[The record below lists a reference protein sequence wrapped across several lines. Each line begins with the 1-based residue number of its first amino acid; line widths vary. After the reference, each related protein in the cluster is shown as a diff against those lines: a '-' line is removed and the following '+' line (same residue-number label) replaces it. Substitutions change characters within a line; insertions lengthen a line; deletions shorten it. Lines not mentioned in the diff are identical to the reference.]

1 MSTTAVPDVPEDLI
15 VDFDIYDP
23 TLSMPQDTVQERIAE
38 LAQKGPLVWSTAHG
52 GHWVVTHYEQVHSVL
67 HDPETYSSYPNALI
81 TAALTGRFL
90 PLEADPP
97 EHTAYRKVLQP
108 LFSPM
113 RMKALEGEI
122 RREVNE
128 LVDEF
133 IEAGQCEFVSA
144 FAHVLPARVF
154 LALVGLPIE
163 DAPQLNDWVAA
174 ALMGKPGAS
183 EEESNAVRGQAAM
196 EVGGYFGK
204 LIHERR
210 GQEVTEDSDV
220 ITVVVNTPVELD
232 GEERALT
239 DEELIQLFF
248 LTLIAGL
255 HTTQGSLCWGVM
267 HMSRRPE
274 ERRKIVDD
282 PSRLPAAI
290 EEILRIEAAVLP
302 GRRATRDADLGGQ
315 QIREG
320 DQLLLALCGANR
332 DAEQF
337 ENPGDVSFER
347 GTNKHLS
354 FGGGR
359 HRCIGA
365 HLARLELRVA
375 FEELHRRLPDYAL
388 AGDPMIHPTQTRGVL
403 AMPISFT
410 PGPREGTA
418 A

>member
-1 MSTTAVPDVPEDLI
+1 MSTTAAPDVPEQLI

-23 TLSMPQDTVQERIAE
+23 TLSMPQDTVQARIAE
-38 LAQKGPLVWSTAHG
+38 LADKGPLVWSTAHG
-52 GHWVVTHYEQVHSVL
+52 GHWVVTHYDQVHEVL
-67 HDPETYSSYPNALI
+67 HNPVDFSSYPNALI

-97 EHTAYRKVLQP
+97 EHTAYRNVLQP
-108 LFSPM
+108 LFNPI
-113 RMKALEGEI
+113 RMKALEDEI

-128 LVDEF
+128 LIDEF
-133 IEAGQCEFVSA
+133 IEAGECEFVSA
-144 FAHVLPARVF
+144 FAHILPARVF

-163 DAPQLNDWVAA
+163 DAPQLNGWVAA

-204 LIHERR
+204 LIAERR
-210 GQEVTEDSDV
+210 GQEVTDESDV
-220 ITVVVNTPVELD
+220 ISVVVNSKAELG
-232 GEERALT
+232 GETRALT
-239 DEELIQLFF
+239 DEELIQMFF

-267 HMSRRPE
+267 HMSKRPE
-274 ERRKIVDD
+274 QRQRIVDD
-282 PSRLPAAI
+282 PSMLPAAV

-302 GRRATRDADLGGQ
+302 GRRATKDYELGGLKV
-315 QIREG
+315 REG

-332 DAEQF
+332 DASHFDDPAQ
-337 ENPGDVSFER
+337 VSFDR
-347 GTNKHLS
+347 KTNRHLS

-375 FEELHRRLPDYAL
+375 FEELHRRLPDYEV
-388 AGDPMIHPTQTRGVL
+388 AGDPMIHPTQTRGVMAL
-403 AMPISFT
+403 PIRFT
-410 PGPREGTA
+410 PGPREGA

>member
-1 MSTTAVPDVPEDLI
+1 MSTTAAPDVPDALI

-23 TLSMPQDTVQERIAE
+23 TLSMPQDTVQDRIAE
-38 LAQKGPLVWSTAHG
+38 LADKGPLVWSTAHG
-52 GHWVVTHYEQVHSVL
+52 GHWVVTHYDQVHEIL
-67 HDPETYSSYPNALI
+67 HNPEVFSSYPNMLM
-81 TAALTGRFL
+81 TSSMTGRFL

-97 EHTAYRKVLQP
+97 EHTAFRKVLQP
-108 LFSPM
+108 LFSPQ

-128 LVDEF
+128 LIDEF
-133 IEAGQCEFVSA
+133 IEAGQCEFVGA
-144 FAHVLPARVF
+144 FAHILPARVF

-163 DAPQLNDWVAA
+163 DAPQLNEWVAA

-196 EVGGYFGK
+196 EVAGYFGK
-204 LIHERR
+204 LIAERR
-210 GQEVTEDSDV
+210 GQEVTDDSDV
-220 ITVVVNTPVELD
+220 ITVVVNTPLELN
-232 GEERALT
+232 GEERPLT

-267 HMSRRPE
+267 HLSKRPE
-274 ERRKIVDD
+274 QRAKIVED

-302 GRRATRDADLGGQ
+302 GRRATRDHELGGVTV
-315 QIREG
+315 REG

-332 DAEQF
+332 DASQF
-337 ENPGDVSFER
+337 DAPADVSFDR

-375 FEELHRRLPDYAL
+375 FEELHRRLPDYEV

-403 AMPISFT
+403 ALPISFT
-410 PGPREGTA
+410 PGPREG
-418 A
+418 